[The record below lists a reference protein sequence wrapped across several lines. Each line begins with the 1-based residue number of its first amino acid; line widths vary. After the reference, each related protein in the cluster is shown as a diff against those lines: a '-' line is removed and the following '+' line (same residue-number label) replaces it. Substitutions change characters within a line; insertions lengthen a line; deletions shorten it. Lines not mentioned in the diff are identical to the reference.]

1 MWTRSLL
8 KQNAKDALRG
18 RYWRSFLL
26 CFLLT
31 LLGIG
36 DYSPQYRVTYDLAS
50 DELDNL
56 RYGPVWE
63 GNASVQDLWAELN
76 DSNLLFLLQFGV
88 VLLLIGVVIG
98 LCWAFFLV
106 NPLTVGR
113 NRYFME
119 SRQAPAPMKTVLTI
133 FRPPYMNVVKVSALV
148 SLKIALGSLL
158 IIPGIYWQYCYWM
171 VPYLLAENPYLTT
184 GRAMELSRQMM
195 EGEKLRTFVLVLS
208 FIGWIFLSVL
218 TLGIGLLFL
227 EPYYQATM
235 AELYAV
241 LRSKAFSLNLTDEN
255 ELCGF
260 VRHDADA

>member
-36 DYSPQYRVTYDLAS
+36 DYSPQYHVTYDLAS

-133 FRPPYMNVVKVSALV
+133 SGR
-148 SLKIALGSLL
+148 L
-158 IIPGIYWQYCYWM
+158 I
-171 VPYLLAENPYLTT
+171 
-184 GRAMELSRQMM
+184 
-195 EGEKLRTFVLVLS
+195 
-208 FIGWIFLSVL
+208 
-218 TLGIGLLFL
+218 
-227 EPYYQATM
+227 
-235 AELYAV
+235 
-241 LRSKAFSLNLTDEN
+241 
-255 ELCGF
+255 
-260 VRHDADA
+260 